1 MKLKLLPL
9 FIFFFLFSHSQTNY
23 EKEIIELKKYVHKTY
38 EENYE
43 AIERYVINPKNGNLY
58 KVKTEDIFSEFEF
71 DLENVYEFLR
81 KNDKVVCARKSPIS
95 QSGDS
100 NISYFYYFAE
110 NGGLIGAEKFVS
122 SFYGDNKVVNYT
134 IQYELSEKTDKLERV
149 KEEYTDEND
158 KVIKRN
164 SRLYKIAVED
174 GMISYYIPYLDK
186 ITFRDLEGFMKSEN
200 LKYYRAK
207 VIEKSKNSTFNNLI
221 KGRGGSDDVTQKIYE
236 EESKIGYDRNLINFI
251 PGTRSREGDIPS
263 HSCSEKGTVVIYYVV
278 NKEGDVISARR
289 ISGTSDSCIV
299 STSVSWVKQFVKAE
313 KSDRN
318 SIGRYKITF

>member
-43 AIERYVINPKNGNLY
+43 AIERYVVNPKNGNLY

-71 DLENVYEFLR
+71 ELENVYEFLR
-81 KNDKVVCARKSPIS
+81 KNDKVICARKSPIS

-100 NISYFYYFAE
+100 NKSYFYYFAE
-110 NGGLIGAEKFVS
+110 NGRLIGAEKFVS
-122 SFYGDNKVVNYT
+122 SFYGDNKIVNYT

-149 KEEYTDEND
+149 KEEYTDEDD

-186 ITFRDLEGFMKSEN
+186 ITFRDLEGFMNTEN
-200 LKYYRAK
+200 LKYYKDNEVKTPA
-207 VIEKSKNSTFNNLI
+207 VSNLI
-221 KGRGGSDDVTQKIYE
+221 RGRNAKENFLNT
-236 EESKIGYDRNLINFI
+236 ESESRIGVDRKLISFI
-251 PGTRSREGDIPS
+251 PGTVSRGGEHPKHNCIAN
-263 HSCSEKGTVVIYYVV
+263 GTII
-278 NKEGDVISARR
+278 ISYNVDKDGNVSYARR
-289 ISGTSDSCIV
+289 SGGTSDPCIV
-299 STSVSWVKQFVKAE
+299 STSISWVKEFVKAE

-318 SIGRYKITF
+318 SIGRYKISF

>member
-71 DLENVYEFLR
+71 ELENVYEFLR

-110 NGGLIGAEKFVS
+110 NGRLIGAEKFVS
-122 SFYGDNKVVNYT
+122 SFYGDNKIVNYT

-186 ITFRDLEGFMKSEN
+186 ITFRDLEGFMNTEN
-200 LKYYRAK
+200 LKYYKDNEVKTPA
-207 VIEKSKNSTFNNLI
+207 VSNLI
-221 KGRGGSDDVTQKIYE
+221 RGRNAKENFLNT
-236 EESKIGYDRNLINFI
+236 ESESRIGVDRKLISFI
-251 PGTRSREGDIPS
+251 PGTVSRGGEHPKHNCIAN
-263 HSCSEKGTVVIYYVV
+263 GTII
-278 NKEGDVISARR
+278 ISYNVDKDGNVSYARR
-289 ISGTSDSCIV
+289 SGGTSDPCIV
-299 STSVSWVKQFVKAE
+299 STSISWVKEFVKAE